1 MMVMEMGPWWPR
13 VAWTVNRPKSGN
25 CPGKIRVNLGRKDG
39 EGLQGAAIG
48 GWGLYGV
55 WFGAELEG
63 WGGEGT
69 LHLGFSFIVGG

>member
-1 MMVMEMGPWWPR
+1 M
-13 VAWTVNRPKSGN
+13 
-25 CPGKIRVNLGRKDG
+25 NLGRKDG